1 MASAE
6 YLNFLEAGGANDGTG
21 RGRTLVMPRM
31 NMAGETKEI
40 LQMHDAE
47 HRCPRVM
54 RENSRPRAVHP
65 TSEGENGSHQTAPSF
80 FAIEI
85 RQSESLIGIDCVGAH
100 LSTPS

>member
-1 MASAE
+1 MPKPKKYSRCTM
-6 YLNFLEAGGANDGTG
+6 LNIFPELCAPLE
-21 RGRTLVMPRM
+21 
-31 NMAGETKEI
+31 
-40 LQMHDAE
+40 
-47 HRCPRVM
+47 
-54 RENSRPRAVHP
+54 PRAVHP